1 MIPTLQAQAI
11 SLKAKL
17 YRGLADP
24 SRLSILETLREGPLP
39 VHAIVEKT
47 GLSRT
52 NVCNHL
58 RCLSDCD
65 LVTSQSQGRYTFYQ
79 LSHPKIADLFGI
91 TEDIVRDIARGI
103 YECTNYTEQHPGF
116 EAKGGEHE
124 CCNS

>member
-1 MIPTLQAQAI
+1 MPTLQTRAI
-11 SLKAKL
+11 ALRAKL

-47 GLSRT
+47 GLART
-52 NVCNHL
+52 NVSNHL

-65 LVTSQSQGRYTFYQ
+65 LVTSASAGRSTYYQ
-79 LSHPKIADLFGI
+79 LSHPKIAELFCI
-91 TEDIVRDIARGI
+91 TEEIVRDIARGM

-116 EAKGGEHE
+116 EAKGNDDE
-124 CCNS
+124 CCHP